1 LSILRDRNVEFDV
14 VEYIKDP
21 PSEAQLRHL
30 LEMLDVEPQEM
41 LHPGS
46 FDKLGLNLDD
56 YAEREA
62 LIGLLLAHPEV
73 MNRPIVVRGARAVIA
88 RPSERVEALLD

>member
-1 LSILRDRNVEFDV
+1 
-14 VEYIKDP
+14 
-21 PSEAQLRHL
+21 
-30 LEMLDVEPQEM
+30 M
-41 LHPGS
+41 LHWGS
-46 FDKLGLNLDD
+46 FDKLGLNLAD